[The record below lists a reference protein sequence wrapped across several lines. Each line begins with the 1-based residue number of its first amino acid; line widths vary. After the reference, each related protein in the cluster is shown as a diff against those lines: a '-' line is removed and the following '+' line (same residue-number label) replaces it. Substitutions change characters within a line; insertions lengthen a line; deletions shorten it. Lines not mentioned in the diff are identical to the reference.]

1 MTVLFSYIF
10 LGISLSAPVGP
21 INAAQLDRG
30 ARHGFMHA
38 WVLGLGAMFADLVY
52 MLLIYFGVAH
62 FLNTPFMQAF
72 LWSFGSFILIYTGVE
87 TLTKLKQNVA
97 GTTNVESKI
106 HHSFITGFLMAL
118 SNPLNILFWLGIYGS
133 VLTSAIKHTD
143 MAHLLLYS
151 SGIFIGIFIWD
162 VIMAVMASRFHRQNN
177 ETILRWISVI
187 SGISLIGFGL
197 YFAFEAI
204 RYLFF

>member
-52 MLLIYFGVAH
+52 MLLIYFGIAH
-62 FLNTPFMQAF
+62 FLSTPFMQAF

-87 TLTKLKQNVA
+87 TLLKYKRDI
-97 GTTNVESKI
+97 TNASLAESKM
-106 HHSFITGFLMAL
+106 HRSFITGFLMAL

-133 VLTSAIKHTD
+133 VLTSAVKHTD
-143 MAHLLLYS
+143 MAHVLLYS
-151 SGIFIGIFIWD
+151 SGIFIGILIWD
-162 VIMAVMASRFHRQNN
+162 VVMAGMASRFHRRNN

-197 YFAFEAI
+197 YFANEAI
-204 RYLFF
+204 RYIFF